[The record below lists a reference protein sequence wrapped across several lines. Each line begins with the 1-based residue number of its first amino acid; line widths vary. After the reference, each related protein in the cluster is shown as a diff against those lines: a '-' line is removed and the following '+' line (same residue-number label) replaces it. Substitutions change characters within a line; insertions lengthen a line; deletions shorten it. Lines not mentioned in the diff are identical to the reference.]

1 MLGAQQHLDAG
12 YVAAIKAHNPQA
24 TKAKRAARRATA
36 NTFLRAL
43 ALRVLSPQ
51 QTHGCSP
58 KELLDRGFAIQL
70 AGGAK
75 KCAGLAYQVILG
87 RAHRVRRWGGQG
99 GANYDDFRRAVEK
112 LKTDFNITEEQAVA
126 RLQAVEGKLRHPYLV
141 GLDGKV
147 WGGQGGA
154 NYDDFRRTVEK
165 LKTDF
170 NITEEQAV
178 ARLQAVE
185 GKLRH
190 PYLVGLDATAKGG
203 RRGGQGGANYD
214 DFRRAVEKLK
224 TDFNITEEQAV
235 ARLQA
240 VEGKL
245 RHPYLVGLD
254 GKVWGGQGGANYDD
268 FRRTVE
274 KLKTDFNITEEQAV
288 ARLQAVEGKLRHPY
302 LVGLDRQ
309 RANIVAYNE
318 SGQKKENRADSGN
331 AGNHAAVQTRV
342 RKSSASLVEFELDS
356 IFSPLKDT
364 DKDSLTYIMPE
375 TQVQKARKAARE
387 AHALEKSS
395 ETLNDF
401 KLRTWTVSCLLSDL
415 WYVNRDSIAKRTLR
429 AGGRVQDGT

>member
-24 TKAKRAARRATA
+24 TKAKRAARRATARATA

-99 GANYDDFRRAVEK
+99 GANYDDFRRA
-112 LKTDFNITEEQAVA
+112 
-126 RLQAVEGKLRHPYLV
+126 
-141 GLDGKV
+141 
-147 WGGQGGA
+147 
-154 NYDDFRRTVEK
+154 
-165 LKTDF
+165 
-170 NITEEQAV
+170 
-178 ARLQAVE
+178 
-185 GKLRH
+185 
-190 PYLVGLDATAKGG
+190 
-203 RRGGQGGANYD
+203 
-214 DFRRAVEKLK
+214 
-224 TDFNITEEQAV
+224 
-235 ARLQA
+235 
-240 VEGKL
+240 
-245 RHPYLVGLD
+245 
-254 GKVWGGQGGANYDD
+254 
-268 FRRTVE
+268 VE